1 MKLSRHILK
10 YLIIYYLPSG
20 LFVVV
25 SWVGF
30 LIPPEVIPGRMALL
44 ITLFLVLTNIFN
56 IITTNSPNVEGMT
69 AIAAWMLVC
78 IFFVFGALVG
88 YAYLL
93 WKKKK
98 KTLPKRNRLTN
109 KKEKKMSRK
118 VSSDEQSLIA
128 KVDSTFLVIF
138 PIMFLVFNMIYW
150 PLFLRSSVPDNDKFT
165 PEDTKLTESMKYSPL
180 VSDNHKKPTDVPV
193 QGLPLGLYTLHN
205 RDRERMQGNI

>member
-1 MKLSRHILK
+1 MKLKRHLLK

-25 SWVGF
+25 SWVSF
-30 LIPPEVIPGRMALL
+30 LIPPDVVPGRMAML

-56 IITTNSPNVEGMT
+56 MITANSPNVEGMT

-98 KTLPKRNRLTN
+98 SCL
-109 KKEKKMSRK
+109 KKKKIRK
-118 VSSDEQSLIA
+118 ECEEMRKFRQMKKDDFRGR
-128 KVDSTFLVIF
+128 VDDVFLVVF
-138 PIMFLVFNMIYW
+138 PIMFLIFNLLYW
-150 PLFLRSSVPDNDKFT
+150 PLCLQTEVMYPDNQAI
-165 PEDTKLTESMKYSPL
+165 PIPL
-180 VSDNHKKPTDVPV
+180 IQRPS
-193 QGLPLGLYTLHN
+193 
-205 RDRERMQGNI
+205 

>member
-1 MKLSRHILK
+1 MRLSRHILK

-25 SWVGF
+25 SWVSF
-30 LIPPEVIPGRMALL
+30 LIPPEVIPGRMAML

-98 KTLPKRNRLTN
+98 GSPKRKKSTN
-109 KKEKKMSRK
+109 KKENKKGHK
-118 VSSDEQSLIA
+118 GSSDEQRLIA
-128 KVDSTFLVIF
+128 KVDSTFLVVF

-150 PLFLRSSVPDNDKFT
+150 PLFLRSSVPNNDLFT
-165 PEDTKLTESMKYSPL
+165 PEDTKLTESIKYSPL
-180 VSDNHKKPTDVPV
+180 VSDNHKKTTDLPV
-193 QGLPLGLYTLHN
+193 QGLPLGLYTLHS
-205 RDRERMQGNI
+205 RQGKDGN

>member
-93 WKKKK
+93 WTKKESILKKKK
-98 KTLPKRNRLTN
+98 
-109 KKEKKMSRK
+109 RK
-118 VSSDEQSLIA
+118 VTSKDGTKNKQKDDCRS
-128 KVDSTFLVIF
+128 KVDDVFLVMF
-138 PIMFLVFNMIYW
+138 PIMFLVFNIIYW
-150 PLFLRSSVPDNDKFT
+150 PLCLGST
-165 PEDTKLTESMKYSPL
+165 
-180 VSDNHKKPTDVPV
+180 HA
-193 QGLPLGLYTLHN
+193 QG
-205 RDRERMQGNI
+205 